1 MVLILSDTQGQ
12 GTSLSEQTKEVAT
25 SIEHNLELGARFDH
39 LVHTCEEADAVL
51 DVYSKEHYLLAK
63 NGDKLIVCFLF
74 LCNSIPSPVHFT
86 HWADQNIDNKSSKT
100 QDRER
105 SIFFILAGTIV
116 DFPTVCSSSSMGTDY
131 KWVWIHP
138 LCTRNEA
145 AKIFDFGLQV
155 VLRQGATPQDML
167 RAMVQALYLNHL
179 ESSEI
184 AVRSNIV
191 GDCSEGGLLRVSHT
205 YMDNQFEKIR
215 QDLRATGWIMEGLIA
230 RPATNR
236 LLDVSLPE

>member
-1 MVLILSDTQGQ
+1 MTCVPKRQPLLSVYMVLILDDTQGQ

-100 QDRER
+100 QDTERER
-105 SIFFILAGTIV
+105 EINLLYTCRYYCG
-116 DFPTVCSSSSMGTDY
+116 FPHSML
-131 KWVWIHP
+131 KQLNWN
-138 LCTRNEA
+138 C
-145 AKIFDFGLQV
+145 LQV
-155 VLRQGATPQDML
+155 GVDTFT
-167 RAMVQALYLNHL
+167 LYQ
-179 ESSEI
+179 E
-184 AVRSNIV
+184 
-191 GDCSEGGLLRVSHT
+191 
-205 YMDNQFEKIR
+205 
-215 QDLRATGWIMEGLIA
+215 
-230 RPATNR
+230 
-236 LLDVSLPE
+236 

>member
-1 MVLILSDTQGQ
+1 LI
-12 GTSLSEQTKEVAT
+12 TK
-25 SIEHNLELGARFDH
+25 
-39 LVHTCEEADAVL
+39 AVR
-51 DVYSKEHYLLAK
+51 H
-63 NGDKLIVCFLF
+63 
-74 LCNSIPSPVHFT
+74 
-86 HWADQNIDNKSSKT
+86 KT
-100 QDRER
+100 QRERER
-105 SIFFILAGTIV
+105 SIFFILAGIIV
-116 DFPTVCSSSSMGTDY
+116 DFPTVCSSSSTGTAY
-131 KWVWIHP
+131 KWVWIHS

-145 AKIFDFGLQV
+145 AKIFDLGWQV

>member
-1 MVLILSDTQGQ
+1 
-12 GTSLSEQTKEVAT
+12 
-25 SIEHNLELGARFDH
+25 
-39 LVHTCEEADAVL
+39 
-51 DVYSKEHYLLAK
+51 
-63 NGDKLIVCFLF
+63 
-74 LCNSIPSPVHFT
+74 
-86 HWADQNIDNKSSKT
+86 
-100 QDRER
+100 
-105 SIFFILAGTIV
+105 
-116 DFPTVCSSSSMGTDY
+116 
-131 KWVWIHP
+131 
-138 LCTRNEA
+138 
-145 AKIFDFGLQV
+145 
-155 VLRQGATPQDML
+155 ML

-191 GDCSEGGLLRVSHT
+191 GDCSEGGLLRISHT